1 MTLSRNKQ
9 SWIAAGLFILIAVL
23 AMFDPLPEPALS
35 IVQLAIFI
43 PTAIWAYV
51 ISRRCTDEVM
61 IHASRK
67 AFAHGVPI
75 GAFAVI
81 AFVLAVRYWTPATN
95 LVLELTDQSANGLPP
110 EAVGFGMGAMFAI
123 VVIGL
128 TATAMYA
135 IWWAR
140 TR

>member
-9 SWIAAGLFILIAVL
+9 SYIAASLFILIAFL
-23 AMFDPLPEPALS
+23 ALFDPLPEPALS
-35 IVQLAIFI
+35 IVQVALFV
-43 PTAIWAYV
+43 PTAIWAYL

-75 GAFAVI
+75 GAAGVI
-81 AFVLAVRYWTPATN
+81 GAVLAVRYWTPATD
-95 LVLELTDQSANGLPP
+95 LIVRVSEASQSGLPP
-110 EAVGFGMGAMFAI
+110 HAVGFGYGAMFAI

-128 TATAMYA
+128 TATAFYA